1 LDAVE
6 GLGNSGYMFI
16 ITDKDEYSP
25 GDMIRGKIFIDF
37 FVPCKQKDL
46 NIKFKGTQNIP
57 E

>member
-1 LDAVE
+1 
-6 GLGNSGYMFI
+6 MFI